1 MKFDKTNLVLVTD
14 EKQRLYFLGYHST
27 DGYVVLEKNSTT
39 LVIDNRYFHAAQQL
53 LEPKGIKVVLGAD
66 YTYLKE
72 RIDALKTNTV
82 GIDFDVTTVSDC
94 QKVEALGVKAVDVA
108 AEIKECMLV
117 KRQDELDNIAIAC
130 DIAEKSFND
139 ILPLIKKG
147 VTEREVANAL
157 EYNFKKYGASGT
169 SFDTIVAFGKN
180 AAVPHHETGDDKLND
195 DECVLIDFGCV
206 YKGYCSDMTRTMF
219 YGQPSKEFLDAYNV
233 VLKANL
239 KALDEIKEGMTG
251 KQADAIA
258 RDVLREN
265 GYDGYFTHS
274 LGHGIGVNIHELPR
288 LSPRSEDVLKNN
300 MVFSDEPGVYFND
313 KFGIR
318 IEDSCYMKDGKA
330 VSFMKTTK
338 DLILLPLK

>member
-27 DGYVVLEKNSTT
+27 DGYVVLEKDSTT

-53 LEPKGIKVVLGAD
+53 LSPKGIKVVLGAD

-72 RIDALKTNTV
+72 RINALKTDSV

-94 QKVEALGVKAVDVA
+94 QKVEALGVNAVDVS

-117 KRQDELDNIAIAC
+117 KRQDELDKIAIAC

-139 ILPLIKKG
+139 ILPLVKKG
-147 VTEREVANAL
+147 VTEREIANAL

-180 AAVPHHETGDDKLND
+180 AAIPHHETGDDKLND

-219 YGQPSKEFLDAYNV
+219 YGQPSKEFLDAYNA

-288 LSPRSEDVLKNN
+288 LSPRFEDVLKNN

-338 DLILLPLK
+338 ELILLPIK

>member
-27 DGYVVLEKNSTT
+27 DGYVVLEKDSTT
-39 LVIDNRYFHAAQQL
+39 LVIDNRYFHAARQL
-53 LEPKGIKVVLGAD
+53 LSPKGIKVVLGAD
-66 YTYLKE
+66 YAYLKE
-72 RIDALKTNTV
+72 RINALKTDSV

-94 QKVEALGVKAVDVA
+94 QKVEALGVKAVDVS
-108 AEIKECMLV
+108 AEIKECMIV
-117 KRQDELDNIAIAC
+117 KRQDELDKIAIAC
-130 DIAEKSFND
+130 EIAEKSFND

-147 VTEREVANAL
+147 VTEREIANAL
-157 EYNFKKYGASGT
+157 EFNFKKYGASGT

-180 AAVPHHETGDDKLND
+180 AAIPHHETGDDKLND

-219 YGQPSKEFLDAYNV
+219 YGQPSKEFLDAYNA

-318 IEDSCYMKDGKA
+318 IEDSCYMKDGKV

-338 DLILLPLK
+338 ELILLPIK